1 MRRRVENKSEKGMQS
16 VVKNKKS
23 VAIMLV
29 LILAVLVTLVASNQ
43 EVRESIIQAF
53 NGEIQNAEENE
64 EVEVYDDGSILLTD
78 DSAIVSSLAI
88 INKTTG
94 TGPFDEN
101 DEPGNDSS
109 SANNIV
115 RSFDTVTYEIEANM
129 AVNNTEHGSA
139 DANTYASFRGG
150 IINVE
155 ATIPEENAGT
165 MKWSVD
171 DMAWANGTGVLSE
184 DGLTFTAQYKMDDG
198 KITVPGKQTISLVLK
213 VEGAANGT
221 QLAPRFKV
229 WMQGN
234 ETNSENEGYEVVEVV
249 EDEPITISAKGSFNI
264 KFLKGSRF
272 TPKATV
278 NFEDG
283 AGEVTGRIYGY
294 GAILQLYNEDKEKG
308 LKGLE
313 YPKGD
318 ITFDIQTKLEAV
330 ETIDGKQV
338 TTDITDL
345 ATPRLW
351 NYKINVGNVSENPA
365 YGNIQDRNMYFGG
378 YTSYDDGSMPY
389 GILRAG
395 RASDSIY
402 NSGDILM
409 QEDRNIIHTT
419 INDYEFNGVFPIY
432 NDYHDSATSIIY
444 GENVGC
450 FSAGFFQIFV
460 PDNEETLKDNRT
472 YYLTVEDKNMQVE
485 TVSNQKV
492 TNQVITNDDTNR
504 IQHFTLKPG
513 GYNHS
518 ISIYNDQNKYIY
530 ETTLGKAR
538 ISKGQNI
545 QPYLYIAQNSDNDIG
560 TEIKSVN
567 KLVKFN
573 GDGLE
578 PILYEDGEKA
588 HFSHDIMTWKI
599 WYVTKK
605 DGTNWVDETERN
617 NANIED
623 LNMYENLEDIPE
635 GYICIGMYFESQS
648 GMIQRGINFN
658 IKIRLKIKETAQ
670 IGKTYG
676 IMQDDD
682 YWLETLDRTT
692 QTATNPNAE
701 YPRTVWSAHNQ
712 QYKQTQYDE
721 NGQIILGTHYAN
733 RRWGNTVLILGA
745 DSSISVQAI
754 NPDTQQEKTVYDIGK
769 NENIVTLKMTPTLTE
784 IDPQVPTNIK
794 GTTVRIKETLPKEL
808 TYIPGSSNYGEP
820 IEKIEVEDG
829 TTYIWEIYNCNVG
842 EKIEDLVI
850 KAEINPDTKN
860 GTTLQVTS
868 IIEPDKDI
876 IGLSSI
882 ELRTDTRGIQI
893 VNLSSH
899 SLYKET
905 EDRIIETNGEIKYKV
920 TYQNKTDYSM
930 PEFQLLDIL
939 PYNGDGRKTAY
950 NGTYI
955 LENVNI
961 VQTAEGS
968 TTPNYNLTLYTT
980 TDIEARKIT
989 PKDEGIGITEDQGG
1003 IWKEKEIGKAID
1015 EPVTVLAVKGQISP
1029 NTKVEMEITLK
1040 TNNNR
1045 AEDIYSNSAT
1055 AQTSKNTEV
1064 ITSTNTET
1072 RVVRRQIS
1080 GMIWYDTNEN
1090 GIKDENESYANRVE
1104 VELKKSDG
1112 SKAVDINGNEVPNVL
1127 TDNNGKYE
1135 FNNLP
1140 RDEYIVQIQTA
1151 EIYTLTKANVGS
1163 NREINSKFVIGPN
1176 GEKQSYTITSLNG
1189 IQSPEITEKN
1199 VNAGLVVKDAKI
1211 IVKYL
1216 EEDKTP
1222 ETDADNKLLKEQDE
1236 FTTYEKDGVQTK
1248 YKLGDTYNTEPA
1260 EITDY
1265 ITLRNSGNTS
1275 GRLNEEV
1282 VVVTYYYTCNK
1293 QDINVQK
1300 VWNDN
1305 NDQAKKRPTSI
1316 KIKLKDGNTTV
1327 AEQVLSATNK
1337 TEDNENIWATTFT
1350 DITTYRENG
1359 EKITYSVDEEEN
1371 EGTLDSYVKT
1381 LKGTTITNTFT
1392 QNTER
1397 TQVQVIKNW
1406 EDNDDYAG
1414 KRPDNLV
1421 LILKKEVSTEEGK
1434 TETQEVAR
1442 ATINA
1447 EDNKGSNNNEW
1458 VYTFTN
1464 LAKYD
1469 ENNNEIKYVVEEEKP
1484 VFYEEYV
1491 QKTAENTYEITNTF
1505 AVPTETFDL
1514 EVTKIWNDNNNRA
1527 GKRPEKVTL
1536 VLTGKNARGEV
1547 ITEEKKITLTSENK
1561 VGEDITEE
1569 NVWKGTIT
1577 GLPKYD
1583 LNADIINYELSE
1595 ENLNN
1600 IFYTTENVTIDQQT
1614 KTVTNRFEVPDDKV
1628 EITVNKKWDD
1638 NNNELERRPE
1648 EVTLYLSGNNKE
1660 YDIKLTE
1667 ANKTADESIWSG
1679 TISNL
1684 PKYDVNGDEIT
1695 YTLDE
1700 RPIANEFYTKTGID
1714 QTAKTVINKFGIP
1727 TETIQVPVT
1736 KIWED
1741 SNNKAG
1747 KRPENIVLQIK
1758 DKKTG
1763 EVELEQ
1769 LVQGNKTTND
1779 GWSYIFEVPKYNET
1793 GEEVEYEIGE
1803 RNLNNK
1809 FYPSASTKIDQEQRT
1824 ITNVFAIPDEKIELI
1839 VNKVWNDNETQSNR
1853 RPETIVIN
1861 VKATNGENNNPEE
1874 TIATY
1879 ELNTKTET
1887 SHTFTNLPKY
1897 NSQGKEIVYRVE
1909 EQEKTV
1915 GDLKFY
1921 TSNVS
1926 EVINVENEENKKQA
1940 TITNTFIRPT
1950 ETIQMTITKIWE
1962 DEGNRYEKRPE
1973 SIHVE
1978 IKNGDVVVKE
1988 QEVAGEDGTNT
1999 WTYTFTGLDKYDVNG
2014 EEIEYTVDEKELVG
2028 EAQLYYTK
2036 EITGTTI
2043 TNRMTRVPGT
2053 VTVKYIDKYTGEE
2066 IDDRVEKDG
2075 VIGTKY
2081 DVTEDKKEIAGYTLI
2096 EEPEEK
2102 EGIYTEE
2109 PQEKIYYYAKNTNVI
2124 VKYLEKDETES
2135 NADNTVVAEEVR
2147 IEGYEGKE
2155 YTTEEKTVPNYTFV
2169 EVDGETEGN
2178 MTSESIEVIY
2188 YYAPNTKV
2196 MVKYLEQDNTPENNE
2211 DNILLATEEIEG
2223 YAGKEYTTEE
2233 KVIEG
2238 YTFVKATENT
2248 KGIMTKD
2255 TIEVI
2260 YYYAPNTKVIVK
2272 YLEQDNTPENNNDN
2286 KVLKPETTIEGYV
2299 GKEYTTKEEVI
2310 KGYTFVEATENTKG
2324 TMTKDTIEVIYYYA
2338 QNTKLTVQ
2346 HIDRE
2351 TGEILKEEIETGK
2364 VGDIVE
2370 TKAEAFEGYVLV
2382 ESPEEPNVILD
2393 ETGEQIV
2400 KYYYAHISE
2409 GVIEKHIDV
2418 ITGELLYSE
2427 EHKGNEGDSYTI
2439 LSKEF
2444 EGYDLVESKLP
2455 ENAEGEMTK
2464 EIIEVNYYYIKKASV
2479 RVQYLEKDDT
2489 PNDDT
2494 DNKVI
2499 AKEEIINGHENDN
2512 YETKA
2517 KEINNYVLVE
2527 TPENATGK
2535 MEVKINEDGSYET
2548 ETIVR
2553 YYYVKQ
2559 AGGVIE
2565 KHIDIDS
2572 GEILEEE
2579 KHEGKVGDKYEIP
2592 AREIEGYVLVK
2603 EDEEGNSKLPTNA
2616 KGEMTEE
2623 GIEVI
2628 YYYEKLAT
2636 VKVEY
2641 IDKYTGEIIEEEKIE
2656 GCVGEEYETTEK
2668 EFEGYDLVEKPTN
2681 SKGEMTKEEIVVK
2694 YYYLRKTE
2702 VEIQYI
2708 EKETGYMIAEAER
2721 IEGHEGE
2728 KYETTEKEIE
2738 YYDFIEKTENYKGE
2752 MTREKI
2758 IVTYYYEKKTFNLA
2772 IDKWISGASIDGV
2785 AQIGQSYGTRDELY
2799 KIDIHRKRTET
2810 ANVKVTYK
2818 IRVTNTGEIEGTA
2831 SKITEVIPEGFSYQE
2846 EDNKI
2851 NWKTEN
2857 GIIVTD
2863 VLKDE
2868 TIKPGES
2875 KEIEIV
2881 LRWNKGEGNFGEKRN
2896 TVIISGVTNPAKYV
2910 DMNEEDNSD
2919 KSEMLMTIETGGL
2932 DSRDRTIVAIVSVQG
2947 LIVVAVGILFRRKTK
2962 KQKRNHHIQ

>member
-1 MRRRVENKSEKGMQS
+1 MQ
-16 VVKNKKS
+16 
-23 VAIMLV
+23 
-29 LILAVLVTLVASNQ
+29 T
-43 EVRESIIQAF
+43 
-53 NGEIQNAEENE
+53 
-64 EVEVYDDGSILLTD
+64 
-78 DSAIVSSLAI
+78 
-88 INKTTG
+88 
-94 TGPFDEN
+94 
-101 DEPGNDSS
+101 
-109 SANNIV
+109 ANNK
-115 RSFDTVTYEIEANM
+115 
-129 AVNNTEHGSA
+129 
-139 DANTYASFRGG
+139 GG
-150 IINVE
+150 DKYYNV
-155 ATIPEENAGT
+155 A
-165 MKWSVD
+165 
-171 DMAWANGTGVLSE
+171 
-184 DGLTFTAQYKMDDG
+184 
-198 KITVPGKQTISLVLK
+198 
-213 VEGAANGT
+213 
-221 QLAPRFKV
+221 
-229 WMQGN
+229 
-234 ETNSENEGYEVVEVV
+234 
-249 EDEPITISAKGSFNI
+249 
-264 KFLKGSRF
+264 
-272 TPKATV
+272 
-278 NFEDG
+278 
-283 AGEVTGRIYGY
+283 
-294 GAILQLYNEDKEKG
+294 
-308 LKGLE
+308 
-313 YPKGD
+313 
-318 ITFDIQTKLEAV
+318 
-330 ETIDGKQV
+330 
-338 TTDITDL
+338 
-345 ATPRLW
+345 
-351 NYKINVGNVSENPA
+351 
-365 YGNIQDRNMYFGG
+365 
-378 YTSYDDGSMPY
+378 
-389 GILRAG
+389 
-395 RASDSIY
+395 
-402 NSGDILM
+402 
-409 QEDRNIIHTT
+409 
-419 INDYEFNGVFPIY
+419 
-432 NDYHDSATSIIY
+432 
-444 GENVGC
+444 
-450 FSAGFFQIFV
+450 
-460 PDNEETLKDNRT
+460 
-472 YYLTVEDKNMQVE
+472 
-485 TVSNQKV
+485 
-492 TNQVITNDDTNR
+492 
-504 IQHFTLKPG
+504 
-513 GYNHS
+513 
-518 ISIYNDQNKYIY
+518 
-530 ETTLGKAR
+530 
-538 ISKGQNI
+538 
-545 QPYLYIAQNSDNDIG
+545 
-560 TEIKSVN
+560 
-567 KLVKFN
+567 
-573 GDGLE
+573 
-578 PILYEDGEKA
+578 
-588 HFSHDIMTWKI
+588 
-599 WYVTKK
+599 
-605 DGTNWVDETERN
+605 
-617 NANIED
+617 
-623 LNMYENLEDIPE
+623 
-635 GYICIGMYFESQS
+635 
-648 GMIQRGINFN
+648 
-658 IKIRLKIKETAQ
+658 TAQ
-670 IGKTYG
+670 I
-676 IMQDDD
+676 
-682 YWLETLDRTT
+682 
-692 QTATNPNAE
+692 
-701 YPRTVWSAHNQ
+701 
-712 QYKQTQYDE
+712 
-721 NGQIILGTHYAN
+721 
-733 RRWGNTVLILGA
+733 
-745 DSSISVQAI
+745 
-754 NPDTQQEKTVYDIGK
+754 
-769 NENIVTLKMTPTLTE
+769 
-784 IDPQVPTNIK
+784 
-794 GTTVRIKETLPKEL
+794 
-808 TYIPGSSNYGEP
+808 
-820 IEKIEVEDG
+820 
-829 TTYIWEIYNCNVG
+829 
-842 EKIEDLVI
+842 
-850 KAEINPDTKN
+850 
-860 GTTLQVTS
+860 
-868 IIEPDKDI
+868 
-876 IGLSSI
+876 
-882 ELRTDTRGIQI
+882 
-893 VNLSSH
+893 
-899 SLYKET
+899 
-905 EDRIIETNGEIKYKV
+905 
-920 TYQNKTDYSM
+920 
-930 PEFQLLDIL
+930 
-939 PYNGDGRKTAY
+939 
-950 NGTYI
+950 
-955 LENVNI
+955 
-961 VQTAEGS
+961 
-968 TTPNYNLTLYTT
+968 
-980 TDIEARKIT
+980 
-989 PKDEGIGITEDQGG
+989 
-1003 IWKEKEIGKAID
+1003 
-1015 EPVTVLAVKGQISP
+1015 
-1029 NTKVEMEITLK
+1029 
-1040 TNNNR
+1040 
-1045 AEDIYSNSAT
+1045 
-1055 AQTSKNTEV
+1055 SKNTEE
-1064 ITSTNTET
+1064 ITTTSIKSEI
-1072 RVVRRQIS
+1072 VKRQIE

-1090 GIKDENESYANRVE
+1090 GVKDAEESYANRIE
-1104 VELKKSDG
+1104 VELKKADG
-1112 SKAVDINGNEVPNVL
+1112 SKAVDINGNEIPNTI
-1127 TDNNGKYE
+1127 TDSNGEYV
-1135 FNNLP
+1135 FSNLP
-1140 RDEYIVQIQTA
+1140 MGEYIVK
-1151 EIYTLTKANVGS
+1151 IYTEDQYRLTTANVGS
-1163 NREINSKFVIGPN
+1163 NQEINSKFEEN
-1176 GEKQSYTITSLNG
+1176 ESGEKQSYTITNLNG
-1189 IQSPEITEKN
+1189 IQSPEILEEN
-1199 VNAGLVVKDAKI
+1199 VNAGLVVRDAKI

-1216 EEDKTP
+1216 EEDNTP
-1222 ETDADNKLLKEQDE
+1222 ETDEDNNILKEQE
-1236 FTTYEKDGVQTK
+1236 EITTYEKDGEQVK
-1248 YKLGDTYNTEPA
+1248 YKLGDSYTTEFVQI
-1260 EITDY
+1260 ENY
-1265 ITLRNSGNTS
+1265 ITLRNSENTS
-1275 GRLNEEV
+1275 GVLNTEE
-1282 VVVTYYYTCNK
+1282 VVVTYYYTYNK
-1293 QDINVQK
+1293 QNIEVTK
-1300 VWNDN
+1300 VWEDN
-1305 NDQAKKRPTSI
+1305 GNQAQKRPTSI
-1316 KIKLKDGNTTV
+1316 KVTLNNGANVVKEAILTEENKITDEEKAEIEGISSTAEVWQTTIEDV
-1327 AEQVLSATNK
+1327 VIYDENGQKIDYTIDEKEEQGGLESYNK
-1337 TEDNENIWATTFT
+1337 TI
-1350 DITTYRENG
+1350 NG
-1359 EKITYSVDEEEN
+1359 MQ
-1371 EGTLDSYVKT
+1371 
-1381 LKGTTITNTFT
+1381 ITNTFS
-1392 QNTER
+1392 QNTEKINIPV
-1397 TQVQVIKNW
+1397 TKIWN
-1406 EDNDDYAG
+1406 DNDNKAG
-1414 KRPDNLV
+1414 KRPENLT
-1421 LILKKEVSTEEGK
+1421 LILKREVGDTYV
-1434 TETQEVAR
+1434 EVQR
-1442 ATINA
+1442 ATINGT
-1447 EDNKGSNNNEW
+1447 DNQGETGNEW
-1458 VYTFTN
+1458 TYTFGN
-1464 LAKYD
+1464 IAKYD
-1469 ENNNEIKYVVEEEKP
+1469 ENNDEIKYTVEEIVPE
-1484 VFYEEYV
+1484 FYTSKVETVDSTEG
-1491 QKTAENTYEITNTF
+1491 ENITTGFKITNTF
-1505 AVPTETFDL
+1505 EVPDETINV
-1514 EVTKIWNDNNNRA
+1514 EVTKVWNDNNNRA
-1527 GKRPEKVTL
+1527 GKRPSSVTL
-1536 VLTGKNARGEV
+1536 VLTGKNAEGQV
-1547 ITEEKKITLTSENK
+1547 VEEGKEITLTSANK
-1561 VGEDITEE
+1561 VGESVSEE
-1569 NVWKGTIT
+1569 NIWKGTIT
-1577 GLPKYD
+1577 DLPKYD
-1583 LNADIINYELSE
+1583 ENADVINYELSE
-1595 ENLNN
+1595 ENLNS
-1600 IFYTTENVTIDQQT
+1600 IFYTEENMSINQQT
-1614 KTVTNRFEVPDDKV
+1614 KTVTNRFEVPDDKIQI
-1628 EITVNKKWDD
+1628 EVNKKWDD
-1638 NNNELERRPE
+1638 NSNELGRRPE
-1648 EVTLYLSGNNKE
+1648 EVTLYLTGNNQE
-1660 YDIKLTE
+1660 YDITLTK
-1667 ANKTADESIWSG
+1667 ANAIDGTTSDGQDTSTTWKG
-1679 TISNL
+1679 TIGNL
-1684 PKYDVNGDEIT
+1684 PKYDINGDEII
-1695 YTLDE
+1695 YTVDE
-1700 RPIANEFYTKTGID
+1700 KPIASEFYTKTGID
-1714 QTAKTVINKFGIP
+1714 QGTKTVVNTFAIP
-1727 TETIQVPVT
+1727 TENIQIAVT

-1741 SNNKAG
+1741 NNNSKG
-1747 KRPENIVLQIK
+1747 YRPENIVLQIK
-1758 DKKTG
+1758 EKDTG
-1763 EVELEQ
+1763 RVVTEQ
-1769 LVQGNKTTND
+1769 IVSGNKTTNE
-1779 GWSYIFEVPKYNET
+1779 GWNYTFEVPKYNDQ
-1793 GEEVEYEIGE
+1793 GEIVEYEIGE
-1803 RNLNNK
+1803 RDLNNK

-1824 ITNVFAIPDEKIELI
+1824 ITNVFAIPDEKIELT

-1861 VKATNGENNNPEE
+1861 VKATNGDNNNPEE

-1962 DEGNRYEKRPE
+1962 DEENRYEKRPE

-2066 IDDRVEKDG
+2066 IDERVEKDG

-2109 PQEKIYYYAKNTNVI
+2109 AQEKIYYYAKNTNVI

-2169 EVDGETEGN
+2169 EVDGETEGT
-2178 MTSESIEVIY
+2178 MTSKSIEVIY

-2223 YAGKEYTTEE
+2223 YVGKEYTTEE

-2248 KGIMTKD
+2248 KGTMTKD

-2738 YYDFIEKTENYKGE
+2738 YYNFIEKTENYKGE

>member
-1 MRRRVENKSEKGMQS
+1 MYF
-16 VVKNKKS
+16 
-23 VAIMLV
+23 AI
-29 LILAVLVTLVASNQ
+29 
-43 EVRESIIQAF
+43 
-53 NGEIQNAEENE
+53 
-64 EVEVYDDGSILLTD
+64 
-78 DSAIVSSLAI
+78 
-88 INKTTG
+88 G
-94 TGPFDEN
+94 T
-101 DEPGNDSS
+101 
-109 SANNIV
+109 A
-115 RSFDTVTYEIEANM
+115 
-129 AVNNTEHGSA
+129 
-139 DANTYASFRGG
+139 
-150 IINVE
+150 
-155 ATIPEENAGT
+155 
-165 MKWSVD
+165 
-171 DMAWANGTGVLSE
+171 
-184 DGLTFTAQYKMDDG
+184 
-198 KITVPGKQTISLVLK
+198 
-213 VEGAANGT
+213 
-221 QLAPRFKV
+221 
-229 WMQGN
+229 
-234 ETNSENEGYEVVEVV
+234 
-249 EDEPITISAKGSFNI
+249 
-264 KFLKGSRF
+264 
-272 TPKATV
+272 
-278 NFEDG
+278 
-283 AGEVTGRIYGY
+283 
-294 GAILQLYNEDKEKG
+294 
-308 LKGLE
+308 
-313 YPKGD
+313 
-318 ITFDIQTKLEAV
+318 FDI
-330 ETIDGKQV
+330 
-338 TTDITDL
+338 
-345 ATPRLW
+345 
-351 NYKINVGNVSENPA
+351 
-365 YGNIQDRNMYFGG
+365 NI
-378 YTSYDDGSMPY
+378 MPY
-389 GILRAG
+389 GTKINGEADR
-395 RASDSIY
+395 SIY
-402 NSGDILM
+402 NSGNILM
-409 QEDRNIIHTT
+409 QENENIINTT
-419 INDYEFNGVFPIY
+419 INNYEFNGIFPEHNFNY
-432 NDYHDSATSIIY
+432 NSSTSIAY
-444 GENVGC
+444 GENIGC
-450 FSAGFFQIFV
+450 FSAGYFQIFV
-460 PDNEETLKDNRT
+460 PDNEETLKQNRQ
-472 YYLTVEDKNMQVE
+472 YYFTVEDKNMKVN
-485 TVSNQKV
+485 TTSNQEV
-492 TNQVITNDDTNR
+492 TNQVITNDDTR
-504 IQHFTLKPG
+504 KIQHYISKPG
-513 GYNHS
+513 TYHS
-518 ISIYNDQNKYIY
+518 WVNIQDDRGNYINNSSDINAN
-530 ETTLGKAR
+530 GKGR
-538 ISKGQNI
+538 VGKNQNI
-545 QPYLYIAQNSDNDIG
+545 QVGVSISQNSDNDLG
-560 TEIKSVN
+560 TEIESIN
-567 KLVKFN
+567 ELVKFD

-578 PILYEDGEKA
+578 PILYDDGEKV
-588 HFSHDIMTWKI
+588 HFNVNTMSFKT

-605 DGTNWVDETERN
+605 DGSNWIDETERN

-623 LNMYENLEDIPE
+623 LNMYETLEDIPN
-635 GYICIGMYFESQS
+635 GYVCIGIYCEFEN
-648 GMIQRGINFN
+648 GI
-658 IKIRLKIKETAQ
+658 IDKEVSLSMKIRMKIKDTAE

-676 IMQDDD
+676 VMLDFDC
-682 YWLETLDRTT
+682 WTETLDRTT

-701 YPRTVWSAHNQ
+701 YPKPVFSRHNI
-712 QYKQTQYDE
+712 QYKKTQYDE
-721 NGQIILGTHYAN
+721 NGQKITGTHYPSLQE
-733 RRWGNTVLILGA
+733 GNTVLVVGA
-745 DSSISVQAI
+745 DSSIAVKTIDEDSGE
-754 NPDTQQEKTVYDIGK
+754 EKVTYDLGR
-769 NENIVTLKMTPTLTE
+769 NENVVTLQITPTLSE
-784 IDPQVPTNIK
+784 LDSQIPTNIK
-794 GTTVRIKETLPKEL
+794 GATVRIKETLPAEL
-808 TYIPGSSNYGEP
+808 TYVPGSSNYGEP
-820 IEKIEVEDG
+820 KETIENDDG
-829 TTYIWEIYNCNVG
+829 TTTYIWDIYNCNVG
-842 EKIEDLVI
+842 ETIEPLVI
-850 KAEINPDTKN
+850 KAEINPDVTN
-860 GTTLQVTS
+860 GTTLNVTS
-868 IIEPDKDI
+868 VIEPDREL
-876 IGLSSI
+876 IGPSSL
-882 ELRTDTRGIQI
+882 ELRTATTGIQI
-893 VNLSSH
+893 VNLSNH
-899 SLYKET
+899 SLTKET
-905 EDRIIETNGEIKYKV
+905 ETRIIENNGEITYKV
-920 TYQNKTDYSM
+920 TYQNKTDYFM
-930 PEFQLLDIL
+930 PDFQLLDIL
-939 PYNGDGRKTAY
+939 PYNGDGRGTAY
-950 NGTYI
+950 NGTYT
-955 LENVNI
+955 LKDVK
-961 VQTAEGS
+961 VTQTVSGS
-968 TTPNYNLTLYTT
+968 TVSNDNLSLFTT
-980 TDIEARKIT
+980 TDIDARKIT
-989 PKDEGIGITEDQGG
+989 PKDESIGNTVEEGG
-1003 IWKEKEIGKAID
+1003 IWQEKETEAVIG
-1015 EPVTVLAVKGQISP
+1015 EPVTVLALKGEIAP
-1029 NTKVEMEITLK
+1029 NTRVEMEITLK

-1045 AEDIYSNSAT
+1045 PGDAYSNSVT
-1055 AQTSKNTEV
+1055 AQTSKDTEV
-1064 ITSTNTET
+1064 ITSTNAQTS
-1072 RVVRRQIS
+1072 VVKRQIS

-1090 GIKDENESYANRVE
+1090 GVKDAEESYANRIE
-1104 VELKKSDG
+1104 VELLDADG
-1112 SKAVDINGNEVPNVL
+1112 SKAVDINGNEMSNIL
-1127 TDNNGKYE
+1127 TNENGEYA
-1135 FNNLP
+1135 FSNLP
-1140 RDEYIVQIQTA
+1140 KGEYIVK
-1151 EIYTLTKANVGS
+1151 IYTEDQYRLTTANVGS
-1163 NREINSKFVIGPN
+1163 NQEINSKFEEN
-1176 GEKQSYTITSLNG
+1176 ESGEKQSYTITNLNG
-1189 IQSPEITEKN
+1189 IQSPEILEEN
-1199 VNAGLVVKDAKI
+1199 VNAGLVVRDAKI

-1216 EEDKTP
+1216 EEDNTP
-1222 ETDADNKLLKEQDE
+1222 ETDEDNNILKEQE
-1236 FTTYEKDGVQTK
+1236 EITTYEKDGEQVK
-1248 YKLGDTYNTEPA
+1248 YKLGDSYTTEFVQI
-1260 EITDY
+1260 ENY
-1265 ITLRNSGNTS
+1265 ITLRNSENTS
-1275 GRLNEEV
+1275 GVLNTEE
-1282 VVVTYYYTCNK
+1282 VVVTYYYTYNK
-1293 QDINVQK
+1293 QNIEVTK
-1300 VWNDN
+1300 VWEDN
-1305 NDQAKKRPTSI
+1305 GNQAQKRPTSI
-1316 KIKLKDGNTTV
+1316 KVTLNNGANVVKEAILTEENKITDEEKAEIEGISSTAEVWQTTIEDV
-1327 AEQVLSATNK
+1327 VIYDENGQKIDYTIDEKEEQGGLESYNK
-1337 TEDNENIWATTFT
+1337 TI
-1350 DITTYRENG
+1350 NG
-1359 EKITYSVDEEEN
+1359 MQ
-1371 EGTLDSYVKT
+1371 
-1381 LKGTTITNTFT
+1381 ITNTFS
-1392 QNTER
+1392 QNTEKINIPV
-1397 TQVQVIKNW
+1397 TKIWN
-1406 EDNDDYAG
+1406 DNDNKAG
-1414 KRPDNLV
+1414 KRPENLT
-1421 LILKKEVSTEEGK
+1421 LILKREVGDTYV
-1434 TETQEVAR
+1434 EVQR
-1442 ATINA
+1442 ATINGT
-1447 EDNKGSNNNEW
+1447 DNQGETGNEW
-1458 VYTFTN
+1458 TYTFGN
-1464 LAKYD
+1464 IAKYD
-1469 ENNNEIKYVVEEEKP
+1469 ENNDEIKYTVEEIVPE
-1484 VFYEEYV
+1484 FYTSKVESVDSTEG
-1491 QKTAENTYEITNTF
+1491 ENITTGFKITNTF
-1505 AVPTETFDL
+1505 EVPDETINV
-1514 EVTKIWNDNNNRA
+1514 EVTKVWNDNNNRA
-1527 GKRPEKVTL
+1527 GKRPSSVTL
-1536 VLTGKNARGEV
+1536 VLTGKNAEGQV
-1547 ITEEKKITLTSENK
+1547 VEEGKEITLTSANK
-1561 VGEDITEE
+1561 VGESVSEE
-1569 NVWKGTIT
+1569 NIWKGTIT
-1577 GLPKYD
+1577 DLPKYD
-1583 LNADIINYELSE
+1583 ENADVINYELSE
-1595 ENLNN
+1595 ENLNS
-1600 IFYTTENVTIDQQT
+1600 IFYTEENMSINQQT
-1614 KTVTNRFEVPDDKV
+1614 KTVTNRFEVPDDKIQI
-1628 EITVNKKWDD
+1628 EVNKKWDD
-1638 NNNELERRPE
+1638 NSNELGRRPE
-1648 EVTLYLSGNNKE
+1648 EVTLYLTGNNQE
-1660 YDIKLTE
+1660 YDITLTK
-1667 ANKTADESIWSG
+1667 ANAIDGTTSDGQDTSTTWKG
-1679 TISNL
+1679 TIGNL
-1684 PKYDVNGDEIT
+1684 PKYDINGDEII
-1695 YTLDE
+1695 YTVDE
-1700 RPIANEFYTKTGID
+1700 KPIASEFYTKTGID
-1714 QTAKTVINKFGIP
+1714 QGTKTVVNTFAIP
-1727 TETIQVPVT
+1727 TENIQIAVT

-1741 SNNKAG
+1741 NNNSKG
-1747 KRPENIVLQIK
+1747 YRPENIVLQIK
-1758 DKKTG
+1758 EKDTG
-1763 EVELEQ
+1763 RVVTEQ
-1769 LVQGNKTTND
+1769 IVSGNKTTNE
-1779 GWSYIFEVPKYNET
+1779 GWNYTFEVPKYNDQ
-1793 GEEVEYEIGE
+1793 GEIVEYEIGE
-1803 RNLNNK
+1803 RDLNNK

-1824 ITNVFAIPDEKIELI
+1824 ITNVFAIPDEKIELT

-1950 ETIQMTITKIWE
+1950 ETIQMTITKMWE

-1988 QEVAGEDGTNT
+1988 QEVAGEYGTNT
-1999 WTYTFTGLDKYDVNG
+1999 WIYTFTGLDKYDVNG

-2223 YAGKEYTTEE
+2223 YVGKEYTTEE

-2248 KGIMTKD
+2248 KGTMTKD

-2299 GKEYTTKEEVI
+2299 GKEYTTQEEVI

-2535 MEVKINEDGSYET
+2535 MKVKINEDGSYET

-2738 YYDFIEKTENYKGE
+2738 YYNFIEKTENYKGE

-2947 LIVVAVGILFRRKTK
+2947 LIVVAVGILFGRKSK
-2962 KQKRNHHIQ
+2962 KQKRNQ

>member
-1 MRRRVENKSEKGMQS
+1 M
-16 VVKNKKS
+16 
-23 VAIMLV
+23 
-29 LILAVLVTLVASNQ
+29 
-43 EVRESIIQAF
+43 
-53 NGEIQNAEENE
+53 
-64 EVEVYDDGSILLTD
+64 
-78 DSAIVSSLAI
+78 
-88 INKTTG
+88 
-94 TGPFDEN
+94 
-101 DEPGNDSS
+101 
-109 SANNIV
+109 
-115 RSFDTVTYEIEANM
+115 
-129 AVNNTEHGSA
+129 
-139 DANTYASFRGG
+139 
-150 IINVE
+150 
-155 ATIPEENAGT
+155 
-165 MKWSVD
+165 
-171 DMAWANGTGVLSE
+171 
-184 DGLTFTAQYKMDDG
+184 
-198 KITVPGKQTISLVLK
+198 
-213 VEGAANGT
+213 
-221 QLAPRFKV
+221 
-229 WMQGN
+229 
-234 ETNSENEGYEVVEVV
+234 
-249 EDEPITISAKGSFNI
+249 
-264 KFLKGSRF
+264 
-272 TPKATV
+272 
-278 NFEDG
+278 
-283 AGEVTGRIYGY
+283 
-294 GAILQLYNEDKEKG
+294 
-308 LKGLE
+308 
-313 YPKGD
+313 
-318 ITFDIQTKLEAV
+318 
-330 ETIDGKQV
+330 
-338 TTDITDL
+338 
-345 ATPRLW
+345 
-351 NYKINVGNVSENPA
+351 
-365 YGNIQDRNMYFGG
+365 
-378 YTSYDDGSMPY
+378 
-389 GILRAG
+389 
-395 RASDSIY
+395 
-402 NSGDILM
+402 
-409 QEDRNIIHTT
+409 
-419 INDYEFNGVFPIY
+419 
-432 NDYHDSATSIIY
+432 
-444 GENVGC
+444 
-450 FSAGFFQIFV
+450 
-460 PDNEETLKDNRT
+460 
-472 YYLTVEDKNMQVE
+472 
-485 TVSNQKV
+485 
-492 TNQVITNDDTNR
+492 
-504 IQHFTLKPG
+504 
-513 GYNHS
+513 
-518 ISIYNDQNKYIY
+518 
-530 ETTLGKAR
+530 
-538 ISKGQNI
+538 
-545 QPYLYIAQNSDNDIG
+545 
-560 TEIKSVN
+560 
-567 KLVKFN
+567 
-573 GDGLE
+573 
-578 PILYEDGEKA
+578 
-588 HFSHDIMTWKI
+588 
-599 WYVTKK
+599 
-605 DGTNWVDETERN
+605 
-617 NANIED
+617 
-623 LNMYENLEDIPE
+623 
-635 GYICIGMYFESQS
+635 
-648 GMIQRGINFN
+648 
-658 IKIRLKIKETAQ
+658 
-670 IGKTYG
+670 
-676 IMQDDD
+676 
-682 YWLETLDRTT
+682 
-692 QTATNPNAE
+692 
-701 YPRTVWSAHNQ
+701 
-712 QYKQTQYDE
+712 
-721 NGQIILGTHYAN
+721 
-733 RRWGNTVLILGA
+733 
-745 DSSISVQAI
+745 
-754 NPDTQQEKTVYDIGK
+754 
-769 NENIVTLKMTPTLTE
+769 
-784 IDPQVPTNIK
+784 
-794 GTTVRIKETLPKEL
+794 
-808 TYIPGSSNYGEP
+808 
-820 IEKIEVEDG
+820 
-829 TTYIWEIYNCNVG
+829 
-842 EKIEDLVI
+842 
-850 KAEINPDTKN
+850 
-860 GTTLQVTS
+860 
-868 IIEPDKDI
+868 
-876 IGLSSI
+876 
-882 ELRTDTRGIQI
+882 
-893 VNLSSH
+893 
-899 SLYKET
+899 
-905 EDRIIETNGEIKYKV
+905 
-920 TYQNKTDYSM
+920 
-930 PEFQLLDIL
+930 
-939 PYNGDGRKTAY
+939 
-950 NGTYI
+950 
-955 LENVNI
+955 
-961 VQTAEGS
+961 
-968 TTPNYNLTLYTT
+968 
-980 TDIEARKIT
+980 
-989 PKDEGIGITEDQGG
+989 
-1003 IWKEKEIGKAID
+1003 
-1015 EPVTVLAVKGQISP
+1015 
-1029 NTKVEMEITLK
+1029 
-1040 TNNNR
+1040 
-1045 AEDIYSNSAT
+1045 
-1055 AQTSKNTEV
+1055 
-1064 ITSTNTET
+1064 
-1072 RVVRRQIS
+1072 
-1080 GMIWYDTNEN
+1080 
-1090 GIKDENESYANRVE
+1090 
-1104 VELKKSDG
+1104 
-1112 SKAVDINGNEVPNVL
+1112 
-1127 TDNNGKYE
+1127 
-1135 FNNLP
+1135 
-1140 RDEYIVQIQTA
+1140 
-1151 EIYTLTKANVGS
+1151 
-1163 NREINSKFVIGPN
+1163 
-1176 GEKQSYTITSLNG
+1176 
-1189 IQSPEITEKN
+1189 
-1199 VNAGLVVKDAKI
+1199 
-1211 IVKYL
+1211 
-1216 EEDKTP
+1216 
-1222 ETDADNKLLKEQDE
+1222 
-1236 FTTYEKDGVQTK
+1236 
-1248 YKLGDTYNTEPA
+1248 
-1260 EITDY
+1260 
-1265 ITLRNSGNTS
+1265 
-1275 GRLNEEV
+1275 
-1282 VVVTYYYTCNK
+1282 
-1293 QDINVQK
+1293 
-1300 VWNDN
+1300 
-1305 NDQAKKRPTSI
+1305 
-1316 KIKLKDGNTTV
+1316 
-1327 AEQVLSATNK
+1327 
-1337 TEDNENIWATTFT
+1337 
-1350 DITTYRENG
+1350 
-1359 EKITYSVDEEEN
+1359 
-1371 EGTLDSYVKT
+1371 
-1381 LKGTTITNTFT
+1381 
-1392 QNTER
+1392 
-1397 TQVQVIKNW
+1397 
-1406 EDNDDYAG
+1406 
-1414 KRPDNLV
+1414 
-1421 LILKKEVSTEEGK
+1421 
-1434 TETQEVAR
+1434 
-1442 ATINA
+1442 
-1447 EDNKGSNNNEW
+1447 
-1458 VYTFTN
+1458 
-1464 LAKYD
+1464 
-1469 ENNNEIKYVVEEEKP
+1469 
-1484 VFYEEYV
+1484 
-1491 QKTAENTYEITNTF
+1491 
-1505 AVPTETFDL
+1505 
-1514 EVTKIWNDNNNRA
+1514 
-1527 GKRPEKVTL
+1527 
-1536 VLTGKNARGEV
+1536 
-1547 ITEEKKITLTSENK
+1547 
-1561 VGEDITEE
+1561 
-1569 NVWKGTIT
+1569 
-1577 GLPKYD
+1577 
-1583 LNADIINYELSE
+1583 
-1595 ENLNN
+1595 
-1600 IFYTTENVTIDQQT
+1600 
-1614 KTVTNRFEVPDDKV
+1614 
-1628 EITVNKKWDD
+1628 
-1638 NNNELERRPE
+1638 
-1648 EVTLYLSGNNKE
+1648 
-1660 YDIKLTE
+1660 
-1667 ANKTADESIWSG
+1667 
-1679 TISNL
+1679 
-1684 PKYDVNGDEIT
+1684 
-1695 YTLDE
+1695 
-1700 RPIANEFYTKTGID
+1700 
-1714 QTAKTVINKFGIP
+1714 
-1727 TETIQVPVT
+1727 
-1736 KIWED
+1736 
-1741 SNNKAG
+1741 
-1747 KRPENIVLQIK
+1747 
-1758 DKKTG
+1758 
-1763 EVELEQ
+1763 
-1769 LVQGNKTTND
+1769 
-1779 GWSYIFEVPKYNET
+1779 
-1793 GEEVEYEIGE
+1793 
-1803 RNLNNK
+1803 
-1809 FYPSASTKIDQEQRT
+1809 
-1824 ITNVFAIPDEKIELI
+1824 
-1839 VNKVWNDNETQSNR
+1839 
-1853 RPETIVIN
+1853 
-1861 VKATNGENNNPEE
+1861 
-1874 TIATY
+1874 
-1879 ELNTKTET
+1879 
-1887 SHTFTNLPKY
+1887 
-1897 NSQGKEIVYRVE
+1897 E

-1926 EVINVENEENKKQA
+1926 EVINVENEENKKQS

-1950 ETIQMTITKIWE
+1950 ETIQMTITKMWE

-2155 YTTEEKTVPNYTFV
+2155 YTTEEKTIPNYTFV
-2169 EVDGETEGN
+2169 EVVGETEGN

-2681 SKGEMTKEEIVVK
+2681 NKGEMTKEEIVVK

-2708 EKETGYMIAEAER
+2708 EKETGYMIAEVER

-2738 YYDFIEKTENYKGE
+2738 YYNFIEKTENYKGE

-2785 AQIGQSYGTRDELY
+2785 AQIGQSYGTRDKLY

-2947 LIVVAVGILFRRKTK
+2947 LIVVAVGILFGRKTK
-2962 KQKRNHHIQ
+2962 KQKRNQ

>member
-43 EVRESIIQAF
+43 EVRESMIQAF

-64 EVEVYDDGSILLTD
+64 EFNNNTRAKVIGDKATIS
-78 DSAIVSSLAI
+78 SAVITQR
-88 INKTTG
+88 KTG
-94 TGPFDEN
+94 TGPWDED

-109 SANNIV
+109 EDNDIV
-115 RSFDTVTYEIEANM
+115 RSFDQVTWTVDLTMALKEGAGVDSITGGTIEVKAELPENCAN
-129 AVNNTEHGSA
+129 V
-139 DANTYASFRGG
+139 
-150 IINVE
+150 
-155 ATIPEENAGT
+155 
-165 MKWSVD
+165 MKWD
-171 DMAWANGTGVLSE
+171 IDEMTWLGGTGVVSE
-184 DGLTFTAQYKMDDG
+184 DGRTLTGSYTMSEG
-198 KITVPGKQTISLVLK
+198 TTTVPGKQTLVLVLS
-213 VEGAANGT
+213 VEGAE
-221 QLAPRFKV
+221 
-229 WMQGN
+229 N
-234 ETNSENEGYEVVEVV
+234 ETEIV
-249 EDEPITISAKGSFNI
+249 PTFSFN
-264 KFLKGSRF
+264 LAGSEEDKKV
-272 TPKATV
+272 TTTGEIVTVSATGKYNIQLHSNTGHLSNKTTV
-278 NFEDG
+278 DYG
-283 AGEVTGRIYGY
+283 QGEVEGRMYGY
-294 GAILQLYNEDKEKG
+294 GFTVQLYNESESKG
-308 LKGLE
+308 LKGVE
-313 YPKGD
+313 YPQGEISFDIDLKLERSQNGSTELED
-318 ITFDIQTKLEAV
+318 ITSE
-330 ETIDGKQV
+330 
-338 TTDITDL
+338 
-345 ATPRLW
+345 ATPILW
-351 NYKINVGNVSENPA
+351 NYRANNWDGIS
-365 YGNIQDRNMYFGG
+365 GNIEDRDMYGSA
-378 YTSYDDGSMPY
+378 YALYDRELPL
-389 GILRAG
+389 GIDVGERYY
-395 RASDSIY
+395 STYD
-402 NSGDILM
+402 SGDIQM
-409 QEDRNIIHTT
+409 IQEGDTLHVTIKNYNFDGEFPMYKSLWKGAPNITK
-419 INDYEFNGVFPIY
+419 IY
-432 NDYHDSATSIIY
+432 TDNIGTFS
-444 GENVGC
+444 VGYM
-450 FSAGFFQIFV
+450 QIFV
-460 PDNEETLKDNRT
+460 PDTEASTIEDRN
-472 YYLTVEDKNMQVE
+472 YYLTISDSNMQ
-485 TVSNQKV
+485 
-492 TNQVITNDDTNR
+492 ITSSIQEINTQMNASDDSIR
-504 IQHFTLKPG
+504 IQHIIYKQG
-513 GYNHS
+513 SYSQS
-518 ISIYNDQNKYIY
+518 ISPGAESLFGKGDSKVNIEDTINMSVYFGISGTNDYDINTANKFIKFDGEAYEPIYYNDGSKYH
-530 ETTLGKAR
+530 KNWSMR
-538 ISKGQNI
+538 
-545 QPYLYIAQNSDNDIG
+545 
-560 TEIKSVN
+560 
-567 KLVKFN
+567 
-573 GDGLE
+573 GDTVF
-578 PILYEDGEKA
+578 KV
-588 HFSHDIMTWKI
+588 

-605 DGTNWVDETERN
+605 DGANWASQEEMN
-617 NANIED
+617 NGNIED
-623 LNMYENLEDIPE
+623 MDIYENIEDIPE
-635 GYICIGMYFESQS
+635 GKICIGIYLETIS
-648 GMIQRGINFN
+648 GYISKVSGTNNSLLFL
-658 IKIRLKIKETAQ
+658 LKIKDTAT

-676 IMQDDD
+676 ITQRTW
-682 YWLETLDRTT
+682 YWKEQLDRSIYTI
-692 QTATNPNAE
+692 TNPDVEWPKTEWDSGN
-701 YPRTVWSAHNQ
+701 R
-712 QYKQTQYDE
+712 QYIKTEYDE
-721 NGQIILGTHYAN
+721 NGQMVAGTHSGGAAY
-733 RRWGNTVLILGA
+733 GNTVLVVGA
-745 DSSISVQAI
+745 NLHGNIRAVDDSNTDKI
-754 NPDTQQEKTVYDIGK
+754 NYDLGK
-769 NENIVTLKMTPTLTE
+769 NENIVTYSVEPQLDANENLASQIENVTLKAEVTIP
-784 IDPQVPTNIK
+784 K
-794 GTTVRIKETLPKEL
+794 GL
-808 TYIPGSSNYGEP
+808 TYVPGSSIKGEESFAEPEITENEDGSITLVWYIYGVTSGQTIEP
-820 IEKIEVEDG
+820 ILFDAQISNNSSNNTQYEATLVVSEEIGEGETPKIG
-829 TTYIWEIYNCNVG
+829 NSEISFRTSST
-842 EKIEDLVI
+842 
-850 KAEINPDTKN
+850 AIN
-860 GTTLQVTS
+860 
-868 IIEPDKDI
+868 II
-876 IGLSSI
+876 
-882 ELRTDTRGIQI
+882 
-893 VNLSSH
+893 NLSSYR
-899 SLYKET
+899 LYKET
-905 EDRIIETNGEIKYKV
+905 QTQVAEANGELKYKI
-920 TYQNKTDYSM
+920 TYQNNADTSVPD
-930 PEFQLLDIL
+930 FQIIDIL
-939 PYNGDGRKTAY
+939 PYNGDGR
-950 NGTYI
+950 GTEYSGNYTLKDVNVTQI
-955 LENVNI
+955 GEEGEEIGTENL
-961 VQTAEGS
+961 S
-968 TTPNYNLTLYTT
+968 LYTT
-980 TDIEARKIT
+980 TSADARNIS
-989 PKDEGIGITEDQGG
+989 PKDESIGVSE
-1003 IWKEKEIGKAID
+1003 IWQEKEIEETIN
-1015 EPVTVLAVKGQISP
+1015 EEVTVVALKGEVGK
-1029 NTKVEMEITLK
+1029 NTEIEIEITLQ
-1040 TNNNR
+1040 TANNKGGDKYYNV
-1045 AEDIYSNSAT
+1045 AT
-1055 AQTSKNTEV
+1055 AQISKNTEE
-1064 ITSTNTET
+1064 ITTTSIKSEI
-1072 RVVRRQIS
+1072 VKRQIE

-1090 GIKDENESYANRVE
+1090 GIKDAEESYANRIE
-1104 VELKKSDG
+1104 VELKKADG
-1112 SKAVDINGNEVPNVL
+1112 SRAVDINGNEIPNTI
-1127 TDNNGKYE
+1127 TDSNGEYV
-1135 FNNLP
+1135 FSNLP
-1140 RDEYIVQIQTA
+1140 MGEYIVKIQTG
-1151 EIYTLTKANVGS
+1151 EEYTVTQANVGS
-1163 NREINSKFVIGPN
+1163 NKEINSKFEETEE
-1176 GEKQSYTITSLNG
+1176 GEKQSYVITNLNG
-1189 IQSPEITEKN
+1189 IQSPEIIEAN

-1216 EEDKTP
+1216 EEDETP
-1222 ETDADNKLLKEQDE
+1222 ETDEDNTVLKEQE
-1236 FTTYEKDGVQTK
+1236 EITTYEKDGVDVK
-1248 YKLGDTYNTEPA
+1248 YKIGDSYTTEA
-1260 EITDY
+1260 VDIADY
-1265 ITLRNSGNTS
+1265 IPLRNSGNIS
-1275 GRLNEEV
+1275 GTLNGEETI
-1282 VVVTYYYTCNK
+1282 VTYYYTYNK
-1293 QDINVQK
+1293 Q
-1300 VWNDN
+1300 
-1305 NDQAKKRPTSI
+1305 SM
-1316 KIKLKDGNTTV
+1316 
-1327 AEQVLSATNK
+1327 E
-1337 TEDNENIWATTFT
+1337 
-1350 DITTYRENG
+1350 
-1359 EKITYSVDEEEN
+1359 
-1371 EGTLDSYVKT
+1371 
-1381 LKGTTITNTFT
+1381 
-1392 QNTER
+1392 
-1397 TQVQVIKNW
+1397 
-1406 EDNDDYAG
+1406 
-1414 KRPDNLV
+1414 
-1421 LILKKEVSTEEGK
+1421 
-1434 TETQEVAR
+1434 
-1442 ATINA
+1442 
-1447 EDNKGSNNNEW
+1447 
-1458 VYTFTN
+1458 
-1464 LAKYD
+1464 
-1469 ENNNEIKYVVEEEKP
+1469 
-1484 VFYEEYV
+1484 
-1491 QKTAENTYEITNTF
+1491 
-1505 AVPTETFDL
+1505 
-1514 EVTKIWNDNNNRA
+1514 
-1527 GKRPEKVTL
+1527 
-1536 VLTGKNARGEV
+1536 
-1547 ITEEKKITLTSENK
+1547 
-1561 VGEDITEE
+1561 
-1569 NVWKGTIT
+1569 
-1577 GLPKYD
+1577 
-1583 LNADIINYELSE
+1583 
-1595 ENLNN
+1595 
-1600 IFYTTENVTIDQQT
+1600 
-1614 KTVTNRFEVPDDKV
+1614 
-1628 EITVNKKWDD
+1628 
-1638 NNNELERRPE
+1638 
-1648 EVTLYLSGNNKE
+1648 
-1660 YDIKLTE
+1660 
-1667 ANKTADESIWSG
+1667 
-1679 TISNL
+1679 
-1684 PKYDVNGDEIT
+1684 
-1695 YTLDE
+1695 
-1700 RPIANEFYTKTGID
+1700 
-1714 QTAKTVINKFGIP
+1714 
-1727 TETIQVPVT
+1727 
-1736 KIWED
+1736 
-1741 SNNKAG
+1741 
-1747 KRPENIVLQIK
+1747 
-1758 DKKTG
+1758 
-1763 EVELEQ
+1763 
-1769 LVQGNKTTND
+1769 
-1779 GWSYIFEVPKYNET
+1779 
-1793 GEEVEYEIGE
+1793 
-1803 RNLNNK
+1803 
-1809 FYPSASTKIDQEQRT
+1809 
-1824 ITNVFAIPDEKIELI
+1824 
-1839 VNKVWNDNETQSNR
+1839 
-1853 RPETIVIN
+1853 
-1861 VKATNGENNNPEE
+1861 
-1874 TIATY
+1874 
-1879 ELNTKTET
+1879 
-1887 SHTFTNLPKY
+1887 
-1897 NSQGKEIVYRVE
+1897 
-1909 EQEKTV
+1909 
-1915 GDLKFY
+1915 
-1921 TSNVS
+1921 
-1926 EVINVENEENKKQA
+1926 
-1940 TITNTFIRPT
+1940 
-1950 ETIQMTITKIWE
+1950 ITKIWE

-2223 YAGKEYTTEE
+2223 YVGKEYTTEE

-2248 KGIMTKD
+2248 KGTMTKD

-2299 GKEYTTKEEVI
+2299 GKEYTTQEEVI

-2535 MEVKINEDGSYET
+2535 MKVKINEDGSYET

-2738 YYDFIEKTENYKGE
+2738 YYNFIEKTENYKGE

-2947 LIVVAVGILFRRKTK
+2947 LIVVAVGILFGRKSK
-2962 KQKRNHHIQ
+2962 KQKRNQ